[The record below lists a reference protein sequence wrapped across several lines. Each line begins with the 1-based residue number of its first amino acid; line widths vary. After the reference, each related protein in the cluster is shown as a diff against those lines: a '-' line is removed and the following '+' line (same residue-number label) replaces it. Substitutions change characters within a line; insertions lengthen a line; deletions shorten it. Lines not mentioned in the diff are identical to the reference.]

1 MIRDIVDNNAARADD
16 DIASDRHARRDAAV
30 SAEPDVAADRD
41 GEGVFQHLVS

>member
-1 MIRDIVDNNAARADD
+1 MIRDIVNNDAARADD
-16 DIASDRHARRDAAV
+16 DVAADRHAGRNASV